1 MGLLN
6 SCCFETRHVTQGRYS
21 RFLATK
27 DQALAALPCYI
38 TRCALVCNS
47 TICFKATITG
57 VSIARSGT
65 LPRNVSMSEDLWKN
79 YYSHLYFTVV
89 TFLTKIQNWCYITK
103 KLVKTQLSK
112 KLDGK
117 NYYCPKNLDGKNHY
131 HPSFWLHD
139 QKLGWEKPLPSK
151 FLITWPKNLDSSRIS
166 IPLFL
171 LVRFWILARNGHCFY
186 FFGYH
191 FHKMYYVHNFNRS

>member
-1 MGLLN
+1 MQSLKVRGPCGSLDFQTLLVLGPLQKLLLPFIFHGSNIPDKN
-6 SCCFETRHVTQGRYS
+6 S
-21 RFLATK
+21 K
-27 DQALAALPCYI
+27 
-38 TRCALVCNS
+38 LV
-47 TICFKATITG
+47 
-57 VSIARSGT
+57 
-65 LPRNVSMSEDLWKN
+65 L
-79 YYSHLYFTVV
+79 YY
-89 TFLTKIQNWCYITK
+89 KK

-131 HPSFWLHD
+131 HPSFWSHD

-171 LVRFWILARNGHCFY
+171 LVRFWILARNV
-186 FFGYH
+186 FFSRLSL
-191 FHKMYYVHNFNRS
+191 FAQKSIKTNSVR

>member
-1 MGLLN
+1 M
-6 SCCFETRHVTQGRYS
+6 F
-21 RFLATK
+21 
-27 DQALAALPCYI
+27 
-38 TRCALVCNS
+38 CN
-47 TICFKATITG
+47 
-57 VSIARSGT
+57 GT
-65 LPRNVSMSEDLWKN
+65 LPWNINGSSSFCKGPRTSKVWKSKDPQGPRTLRLCMSEDLCKN

-131 HPSFWLHD
+131 HPSFWSHD

-151 FLITWPKNLDSSRIS
+151 FLITWPKSLDSSRIS

-171 LVRFWILARNGHCFY
+171 LVRFWILARNDTLPQ
-186 FFGYH
+186 
-191 FHKMYYVHNFNRS
+191 K